1 MKHAH
6 KRSAQQKRRM
16 LIAAFILTAVIFMLL
31 GPKLKATEPLP
42 DGLALLQVNSN
53 LLILLKSLLTA

>member
-1 MKHAH
+1 
-6 KRSAQQKRRM
+6 
-16 LIAAFILTAVIFMLL
+16 MLL

-53 LLILLKSLLTA
+53 LFILLKSMLTA

>member
-1 MKHAH
+1 
-6 KRSAQQKRRM
+6 M